1 MPSKKGRKSGTK
13 KTPLSLKKVVLFNSG
28 VGYFQREGQVSG
40 SGEITLRFRTSQVDD
55 VLKSLS
61 LLDLDGGRISVVSFA
76 GNEPISRILSSF
88 SVDLSN
94 NPPLA
99 GICEQ
104 LRGSEVTVTVG
115 TDRYQGVIMGVETR
129 VHVVEKERFSV
140 SYLHL
145 LTDSEGIK
153 SFPMEKMDSLKLMD
167 DLLAAEVGKALAA
180 IADNSRKDDRP
191 VTINFCG
198 KGKRRLVAGYVLET
212 PVWKTS
218 YRLVLDTEDEPFLQ
232 GWAIVENTQDEDWK
246 DVNLSLVS
254 GLPISFVQDLYNPLY
269 LDRPRYEPPLRPGV
283 GPRSYEGAVR
293 EMRKPEEI
301 SMLKARR
308 VTAPKLMKELRA
320 STVAPPPPM
329 EFMDES
335 EAVTMEGLQAPRQ
348 SAGVEA
354 CVQAASVGELF
365 QYAIEDTVSI
375 KRRCSAMIP
384 IVNVAMEGKKVSVYN
399 EEVRR
404 ENPLNGVLL
413 RNTCGLHLE
422 AGPITV
428 FDSGSYAGD
437 ALLGYT
443 SPGERKLLSYAV
455 DLTCLV
461 DPGPESSTEQI
472 QMIKIVNGTLETV
485 NKAMSTKAYTLNNKS
500 DRGKILI
507 LEYPVRHGWEL
518 KAPPKDA
525 DQPGV
530 LEEKT
535 DRYYR
540 FRIPLKAGQTVD
552 FTVAE
557 EHVYPH
563 VFYLTDQSLYQ
574 LEFFICHEQA
584 SDKLKKTLKQV
595 AEYRK
600 NQEVVQRDI
609 EELEERESSITDDQE
624 RIRENMS
631 AVDTGSKLYKR
642 YMDTL
647 YKQEDELEKTR
658 SEAEKKQSQLE
669 QKRRELEDFLAG
681 LSVE

>member
-1 MPSKKGRKSGTK
+1 MPSKKGRTSGTK

-28 VGYFQREGQVSG
+28 VGYFQREGRVSG
-40 SGEITLRFRTSQVDD
+40 SGEVTLRFRTSQVDD

-61 LLDLDGGRISVVSFA
+61 LLDLDGGRVSVVSFA

-88 SVDLSN
+88 SVDLGN

-115 TDRYQGVIMGVETR
+115 TDQFQGVIMGVETR
-129 VHVVEKERFSV
+129 DHVVEKERLPV

-145 LTDSEGIK
+145 LTDSEGIM
-153 SFPMEKMDSLKLMD
+153 SFPMEKLDSLKLMD
-167 DLLAAEVGKALAA
+167 DRLAAEVSKALEA

-218 YRLVLDTEDEPFLQ
+218 YRLVLDAEDKPFLQ
-232 GWAIVENTQDEDWK
+232 GWAIVENTQDEDWEDIK
-246 DVNLSLVS
+246 LSLVS

-293 EMRKPEEI
+293 DMRKPDEI
-301 SMLKARR
+301 AMLKARKPS
-308 VTAPKLMKELRA
+308 APKRMRQLREA
-320 STVAPPPPM
+320 TIAAPPPM

-335 EAVTMEGLQAPRQ
+335 ETVAMDGLEAPRQ

-365 QYAIEDTVSI
+365 EYAIEDTVSI

-384 IVNVAMEGKKVSVYN
+384 IVNLVMEGKKVSIYN

-422 AGPITV
+422 SGPVTV
-428 FDSGSYAGD
+428 FDSGSYGGD

-461 DPGPESSTEQI
+461 DPGPESSTERI

-485 NKAMSTKAYTLNNKS
+485 NKARSTKVYTLNNKS
-500 DRGKILI
+500 DKEKTLI

-518 KAPPKDA
+518 KAPKDA
-525 DQPGV
+525 DQPGT
-530 LEEKT
+530 LEERT

-540 FRIPLKAGQTVD
+540 FRIPLEAHQTVD

-557 EHVYPH
+557 ENVYPS
-563 VFYLTDQSLYQ
+563 VLYLTDQSLYQ
-574 LEFFICHEQA
+574 LEFFIRHKRA

-600 NQEVVQRDI
+600 NQEAVQREI
-609 EELEERESSITDDQE
+609 EVLEERESSITDDQE
-624 RIRENMS
+624 RIRENMT